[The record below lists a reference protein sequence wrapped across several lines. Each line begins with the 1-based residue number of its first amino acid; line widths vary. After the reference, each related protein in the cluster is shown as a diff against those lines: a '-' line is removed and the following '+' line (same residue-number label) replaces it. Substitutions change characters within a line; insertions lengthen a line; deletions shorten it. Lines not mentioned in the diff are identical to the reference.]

1 MPVNLQLERLDDG
14 NGVEATLR
22 THSAGWHKKC
32 CLRFNKKMFD
42 QQRRAETSTKQHTS
56 ASQAV
61 NTRLAHRHPK
71 TREPTC
77 LFCDQPAGSEGLH
90 EAATKQL
97 DKKVRE
103 CACELQDT
111 ALLAKLAAGDII
123 AIEAKYHNRCLCA
136 LYNRARQA
144 SPRDND
150 AEEDRMHGIAFA
162 ELVVFLED
170 MSSDEDSAAVFRL
183 SDLARLYKDRLEQ
196 LGVTV
201 DSRIHST
208 RLKNRLISELPELRA
223 HSEGR
228 DTILTFQ
235 KNTGPALKK
244 ACDHDSDAMHLCE
257 LQRWCSEICLRQG
270 SHLTGRSR
278 LIARK
283 MLYHHHS
290 WLWST

>member
-1 MPVNLQLERLDDG
+1 MCQAEIPGESLQCPLRSTKKPIGSVCASLAEDLLQFQDLQHMPMNLQLERFDDG

-32 CLRFNKKMFD
+32 RLRFNKKMFD

-61 NTRLAHRHPK
+61 NTRLAHRHSK

-123 AIEAKYHNRCLCA
+123 AIEAK
-136 LYNRARQA
+136 
-144 SPRDND
+144 
-150 AEEDRMHGIAFA
+150 
-162 ELVVFLED
+162 
-170 MSSDEDSAAVFRL
+170 
-183 SDLARLYKDRLEQ
+183 
-196 LGVTV
+196 
-201 DSRIHST
+201 
-208 RLKNRLISELPELRA
+208 
-223 HSEGR
+223 
-228 DTILTFQ
+228 
-235 KNTGPALKK
+235 
-244 ACDHDSDAMHLCE
+244 
-257 LQRWCSEICLRQG
+257 
-270 SHLTGRSR
+270 
-278 LIARK
+278 
-283 MLYHHHS
+283 
-290 WLWST
+290 